1 MCGLT
6 FIIWSITLNE
16 NFSQINNYIPG
27 QCYISSAET
36 TLGVGIVLKLIDR
49 LVTVSFP
56 SANES
61 RNYATHSAPLT
72 RLIHE
77 VDSKVFTSNEQSY
90 IIKNIIEL
98 SSGLVEYDMGN
109 DIIIAESEITS
120 AVDFNTPLKRLKQ
133 QYFDDLNAFETR
145 FETLKM
151 QKKLTSSNIRGLCGA
166 RVDLLPHQLYIAQN
180 NSADKIPRILLA
192 DEVGLGKTIE
202 AGLILH
208 RLLAIGLVERAL
220 IIVPDALVHQWLVEL
235 LRKFNLHCSLVTE
248 DWLKVTQD
256 NDNINNDDK
265 EKDNVFGDNQ
275 LIISSL
281 EVVTENKKIRKQML
295 NENFD
300 IVIVDEAH
308 KLRWDRKNGG
318 SAEYNVIEKLTA
330 SIAGLILL
338 TATPEHFGYEGH
350 FARLRLL
357 NSERFFS
364 LAKFIAECEQYQK
377 TAIIANKLVKNSTLN
392 KKEQKYLTDINCDLN
407 NNNESLATLLDRHGL
422 SNIMFRNSRKNMD
435 NFPQREAVLEPLDA
449 LTDEDLNLS
458 NKNRSNY
465 ISQAVINYLV
475 QLLTDNPEKK
485 FLAIC
490 STKNKATTIFQNIQQ
505 LINTNIAIFH
515 EDMTIINRDRN
526 GAYFADESESGAQLL
541 ICSEIGSEGRNFQF
555 AHDLI
560 MLDLVFDISLIE
572 QRIGRLDRIGQT
584 ETIKIHLPY
593 LKNGVEECLVHWY
606 HDGIGVFNECINA
619 DFSLLNDIKHQLFA
633 WFNSD
638 GFIFDKAKL
647 TTIIA
652 ETKIIK
658 QQIIKKLEQGRD
670 HLLELS
676 SFNKNIAN
684 GIIDDIN
691 HFNKNLQLPLFMENI
706 LEFFGIK
713 IDKLSRNNWQLSTDA
728 MITDSLPDLSQNGD
742 EITSVTFSRKTAC
755 KRDDILFINS
765 DSALLHGAIDSL
777 LSSSRGNCCLTFLKD
792 ATAKGIML
800 EIVYLLQIVAPKELH
815 IGRFLPATPLH
826 IIIDSE
832 HNIIELKNINNGK
845 VVPMPQQ
852 ITLPE
857 QLTSDVVPRM
867 LDSTAKIIA
876 ELKKDVLNSAIDQA
890 KIFFESEINR
900 LEYLAKVNI
909 NISTKQINNLKL
921 KAKQI
926 NKYISNAQ
934 LNVDALRLIISK

>member
-1 MCGLT
+1 M
-6 FIIWSITLNE
+6 NE
-16 NFSQINNYIPG
+16 NFPHINNYIPG

-36 TLGVGIVLKLIDR
+36 TLGVGIILKVVDR

-77 VDSKVFTSNEQSY
+77 IDSKVFTIDNQCY
-90 IIKNIIEL
+90 VIKNIIEL
-98 SSGLVEYDMGN
+98 NSGLVEYNMGDN
-109 DIIIAESEITS
+109 MIIPESKIIS

-133 QYFDDLNAFETR
+133 QHFDDLNAFETR
-145 FETLKM
+145 LETLKM
-151 QKKLTSSNIRGLCGA
+151 QQKLTSSNIRGLCGA

-220 IIVPDALVHQWLVEL
+220 IIVPDALVHQWLVEM

-248 DWLKVTQD
+248 DWLKVIQ
-256 NDNINNDDK
+256 NNDTINDDSK
-265 EKDNVFGDNQ
+265 EKENVFGDNQ
-275 LIISSL
+275 LIIASL
-281 EVVTENKKIRKQML
+281 DVITENSKIQKQML

-318 SAEYNVIEKLTA
+318 SAEYNVIEKLT
-330 SIAGLILL
+330 SNIAGLILL

-357 NSERFFS
+357 NKERFFS

-377 TAIIANKLVKNSTLN
+377 TAIIADKLVKNSTLTN
-392 KKEQKYLTDINCDLN
+392 NEQKYLADIDCDPN
-407 NNNESLATLLDRHGL
+407 NNNEALATLLNRHGL

-435 NFPQREAVLEPLDA
+435 NFPQREAVLEPLHA
-449 LTDEDLNLS
+449 LDDEDLILS
-458 NKNRSNY
+458 NKNRKNY

-475 QLLTDNPEKK
+475 QLLLNNPEKK

-490 STKNKATTIFQNIQQ
+490 STKNKATKIFQNLQQ

-584 ETIKIHLPY
+584 QTIKIHLPY
-593 LKNGVEECLVHWY
+593 LKNSIEECLVHWY

-619 DFSLLNDIKHQLFA
+619 DFSLLNDIKQQLFD
-633 WFNSD
+633 WFNDDS
-638 GFIFDKAKL
+638 FIFDKSKL
-647 TTIIA
+647 TTIIT
-652 ETKIIK
+652 ETKVIK

-676 SFNKNIAN
+676 SFNKNIAAD
-684 GIIDDIN
+684 IIDDIN
-691 HFNKNLQLPLFMENI
+691 NFNKNLDLPQFMENI

-713 IDKLSRNNWQLSTDA
+713 IDKLSRSNWQLSTDG
-728 MITDSLPDLSQNGD
+728 MITDSLPDLSQNSD
-742 EITSVTFSRKTAC
+742 DITTVTFSRKTAC
-755 KRDDILFINS
+755 EREDILFINS

-777 LSSSRGNCCLTFLKD
+777 LSSNRGNCCLTFLKD

-800 EIVYLLQIVAPKELH
+800 EVVYLLQVIAPKELH

-832 HNIIELKNINNGK
+832 DNVVNFKNINNGK
-845 VVPMPQQ
+845 VVLMPQQ

-857 QLTSDVVPRM
+857 QLTNDIVPKM
-867 LDSTAKIIA
+867 LDSTATIITK
-876 ELKKDVLNSAIDQA
+876 LKKDILNSAVDQA
-890 KIFFESEINR
+890 KIFFDSEVNR
-900 LEYLAKVNI
+900 LEYLSKVNI
-909 NISTKQINNLKL
+909 NISSKQINDLKI
-921 KAKQI
+921 KAKKI
-926 NKYISNAQ
+926 ENFIKKAQ
-934 LNVDALRLIISK
+934 LNVEAMRLIISK